1 MSHTA
6 ILVLIRTI
14 AAVVGAVTHPV
25 AGNAAMVPAFKLGGC
40 TKLVCK
46 RGWGAF
52 YSHYYI

>member
-52 YSHYYI
+52 YCHYYI